1 MKRRIYLRMKPLHEA
16 REAFLERI
24 PVGGF
29 RGPEEIP
36 AVEACGRVTAAPVFA
51 RLSCPRNHLAAMDGY
66 AVRAEDTFGAHPDHP
81 VRLQVGRDAHPV
93 NTGFPLPRGTN
104 SVVMIEDVLEL
115 DPQTIQLESP
125 VYPWENVRRV
135 GEDVVATELLFPQNH
150 RLSAYDIGAL
160 LAAGVT
166 RVLVRPRPV
175 VSIIPTGRELVEWE
189 EWEKSSSLAEDQIVE
204 FNSFVISA
212 MLRNWGA
219 EPRRWEIVRDDP
231 DELRMAVSS
240 TIEVSDLVI
249 VNAGSSAGSEDM
261 TIGVLE
267 EMGEIIAHGIS
278 MMPGKP
284 TILAIVRGKP
294 VVGNPGYPVSAV
306 FCCEQIVKPALE
318 RLVGVELPL
327 RQKAKAR
334 VTRKIPCRVGL
345 REFVRVRLGEVDGS
359 LMATPLPRGAGS
371 ITTLTRA
378 DGILE
383 VPENVEGYGEGE
395 EVWVELLRTPE
406 ELRKT
411 LVSIGS
417 HDLTLDLINDM
428 LRAKGAGW
436 GLASSNVGSLGG
448 LMAIRKGQA
457 HLAGTHLLD
466 PGTGEYNLPYIERY
480 LRGVPVKLVHL
491 VNREQGL
498 MVAPGNPLG
507 IEKVEDL
514 ARPEVR
520 FINRQ
525 AGSGTRVLLDFCLE
539 KAGVDP
545 QKIRGYERE
554 EYTHMAVAVAVATGT
569 ADAGMGILA
578 AARALGL
585 DFVPIASERYDLVIP
600 ERFFH
605 TEGIVALLDVIRSEE
620 FRKAVSELGGYD
632 PSRSGEILL

>member
-1 MKRRIYLRMKPLHEA
+1 
-16 REAFLERI
+16 
-24 PVGGF
+24 
-29 RGPEEIP
+29 
-36 AVEACGRVTAAPVFA
+36 
-51 RLSCPRNHLAAMDGY
+51 
-66 AVRAEDTFGAHPDHP
+66 
-81 VRLQVGRDAHPV
+81 
-93 NTGFPLPRGTN
+93 
-104 SVVMIEDVLEL
+104 
-115 DPQTIQLESP
+115 
-125 VYPWENVRRV
+125 
-135 GEDVVATELLFPQNH
+135 
-150 RLSAYDIGAL
+150 
-160 LAAGVT
+160 
-166 RVLVRPRPV
+166 
-175 VSIIPTGRELVEWE
+175 
-189 EWEKSSSLAEDQIVE
+189 
-204 FNSFVISA
+204 
-212 MLRNWGA
+212 
-219 EPRRWEIVRDDP
+219 
-231 DELRMAVSS
+231 
-240 TIEVSDLVI
+240 
-249 VNAGSSAGSEDM
+249 
-261 TIGVLE
+261 
-267 EMGEIIAHGIS
+267 MGEIIAHGIS

-428 LRAKGAGW
+428 LRAKGGGW

-480 LRGVPVKLVHL
+480 LKGVPVKLVHL

-554 EYTHMAVAVAVATGT
+554 EYTHMAVAVAVASGT